1 MSIEDLRLLNT
12 ALTAHENWLLTD
24 EVRELH
30 DLRRQVEIGWPLSV
44 RQREHIERMVEC
56 SRARRSNPT
65 ARRA

>member
-1 MSIEDLRLLNT
+1 MSIEDLRLLHA

-44 RQREHIERMVEC
+44 GQREHVERMVER
-56 SRARRSNPT
+56 SRARRRKPT